1 MATPTVRPALA
12 DRSVLTLD
20 GVVCGF
26 VTSAEG
32 GDISAPVV
40 RETAGGGPFVR
51 KHLGRAAPE
60 EIRLRF
66 GLALTKPVY
75 EWLEA
80 GWLGKAERRNG
91 SLVGLDAKL
100 EKRTELLFK
109 DAALTATTVP
119 AMDATAKAACALTA
133 RVQPRSTSRHAAS
146 GKVSVAQPKAQAQ
159 WLASNFRLEIE
170 GLDCTRV
177 SKIDAFTIP
186 GPEAGAVDFP
196 DLRITL
202 ADANANTWFD
212 WHEAFVVKGETAA
225 EKSGSL
231 IFLSPDLKG
240 ELGRVRFFNLGIHRL
255 AAASAAERGTS
266 TIRHLVAGLYCE
278 RMELA
283 V

>member
-1 MATPTVRPALA
+1 MVTPTVRPALA
-12 DRSVLTLD
+12 DRIVLTLG

-40 RETAGGGPFVR
+40 RDAGGGVFVR

-60 EIRLRF
+60 EIRLTF

-80 GWLGKAERRNG
+80 GWLGKAEPRSG
-91 SLVGLDAKL
+91 SLIGLDAKL

-109 DAALTATTVP
+109 DAVLTATTVP
-119 AMDATAKAACALTA
+119 AMDAAAKAACVLIA

-146 GKVSVAQPKAQAQ
+146 GKVAVAQPKAQAQ
-159 WLASNFRLEIE
+159 WLPSNFRLEID

-177 SKIDAFTIP
+177 SKVDAFTIP

-202 ADANANTWFD
+202 AEANAKTWVD
-212 WHEAFVVKGETAA
+212 WHESFVVKRKEVA
-225 EKSGSL
+225 EKTGSL
-231 IFLSPDLKG
+231 VFLSPDRKS
-240 ELGRVRFFNLGIHRL
+240 ELGRVRFFALGIHRL
-255 AAASAAERGTS
+255 ASERGGST
-266 TIRHLVAGLYCE
+266 TIRHLVAQLYCE